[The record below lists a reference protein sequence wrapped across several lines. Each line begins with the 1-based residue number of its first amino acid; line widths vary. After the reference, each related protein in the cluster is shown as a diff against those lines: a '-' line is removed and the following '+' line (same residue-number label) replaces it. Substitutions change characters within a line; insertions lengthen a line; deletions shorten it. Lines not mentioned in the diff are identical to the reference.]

1 MLRSLVALSGTL
13 LGNTVE
19 ITHNVAHWGDE
30 QNGKCELSA
39 VRYGFSGLDFLPIA
53 TEYL

>member
-30 QNGKCELSA
+30 QTAKASR
-39 VRYGFSGLDFLPIA
+39 VRCVMSFPASTFRQ
-53 TEYL
+53 